1 MAKKSKIVLHL
12 ADPNSTPIE
21 EIKKSEGGPSSPLV
35 KSILNVLN
43 GSENSI
49 ERLAFERDPSNN
61 NEYAALYRAKM
72 RLIPNN
78 FLKRISIQDDLV
90 ASIITA
96 RSAQVSAFG
105 RPQTDRFSTGF
116 KIEFRPGVLDRLD
129 PDAKSKLKE
138 RMDKAIEMF
147 ESCGHTTGWDAR
159 ERMTLSQYLS
169 MQARNAL
176 VIGWFATEI
185 IHVFDPQD
193 GQRKFHSFR
202 PIDAGT
208 IYYASPYKQ
217 AAESVRKQARLLLQQ
232 LKNERFDPERFENDE
247 YAWIQVMES
256 KPVQAFGPDECLVHT
271 VYPVTDVEL
280 QGYPLSPIDTVIA
293 AVTTHINITKHNRLY
308 FENGR
313 AAKGMLVITSD
324 DVDAPTVERIRNQF
338 NASINSVNNAW
349 RMPVFGVGKQETI
362 QFQPIESGGRDME
375 FQYLSDNNARVILS
389 AFQMSPEELPGYAHL
404 SRGTNNQALSECL
417 HTDSEILTPEG
428 QMSISEILGNGDSVS
443 TKIWSGKEWVEGRV
457 FRTGLKQITETVLN
471 NGTSIKTSP
480 DHKFRVI
487 GEDGEPTWK
496 TQSELSIGDHVLV
509 NKTPVQGIGNIPEYI
524 EGRPLTPEMMEV
536 LGWITG
542 DGVIQVNGETSHSL
556 KLFYHHVK
564 EGNIWNRH
572 AAILKD
578 FGLSPLQRERTIS
591 PEEAQEAKERYGFK
605 SIAERRIWTDVND
618 TAFVRWLLSI
628 GFRSSSEGKTIP
640 SFIFSLPEAHRAAFL
655 RGLFSAD
662 GGISKA
668 SGGSVILTAAHD
680 AVRNGTRQLLM
691 TLGIRTRFSTGT
703 TKEIFVGNE
712 RVTVPAN
719 NKLYIKDKRAFFEKV
734 GFLQDHKQPLMKW
747 LDGNEASQK
756 LPIQTQVKYAR
767 MLVDSN
773 LPRAY
778 KRNVYG
784 FLTGKRRCTVQQL
797 QFLLEKANIEAPS
810 WFAEYHCEQVES
822 LTTTDEWVEMADV
835 TMYDDVHAFVANGI
849 IVHNSNNEYKLEA
862 ARDVGIRP
870 LLSHFQDFLNQRI
883 FPLID
888 KELSDIC
895 YIRLIG
901 LDAETPEK
909 ENVRIQ
915 QDAPL
920 HMNFDEILQR
930 VEKKHIGKK
939 LGGKFPLN
947 PQWQAIVDKYLPVGL
962 ILENFFDVQGASK
975 DPQWQYVRD
984 PMWFQWQQLQMQ
996 MKQMQ
1001 MQEQQMQMQ
1010 QQAMQQQ
1017 QAQAQQQGQLPP
1029 NQGGQEGGQEPPPE
1043 GPQGGGGGSPAPQQ
1057 QGEQAQGQPQQ
1068 QEEQPLTRS
1077 IDQLQSMMSKAEHHL
1092 TNSQKET
1099 VAKQRKIVNHIMD
1112 EFEREKKAAIKD
1124 ILDLATEHYED
1135 VKDK

>member
-129 PDAKSKLKE
+129 PEDKAKLKG

-404 SRGTNNQALSECL
+404 SRGTNNQALSE
-417 HTDSEILTPEG
+417 
-428 QMSISEILGNGDSVS
+428 
-443 TKIWSGKEWVEGRV
+443 
-457 FRTGLKQITETVLN
+457 
-471 NGTSIKTSP
+471 
-480 DHKFRVI
+480 
-487 GEDGEPTWK
+487 
-496 TQSELSIGDHVLV
+496 
-509 NKTPVQGIGNIPEYI
+509 
-524 EGRPLTPEMMEV
+524 
-536 LGWITG
+536 
-542 DGVIQVNGETSHSL
+542 
-556 KLFYHHVK
+556 
-564 EGNIWNRH
+564 
-572 AAILKD
+572 
-578 FGLSPLQRERTIS
+578 
-591 PEEAQEAKERYGFK
+591 
-605 SIAERRIWTDVND
+605 
-618 TAFVRWLLSI
+618 
-628 GFRSSSEGKTIP
+628 
-640 SFIFSLPEAHRAAFL
+640 
-655 RGLFSAD
+655 
-662 GGISKA
+662 
-668 SGGSVILTAAHD
+668 
-680 AVRNGTRQLLM
+680 
-691 TLGIRTRFSTGT
+691 
-703 TKEIFVGNE
+703 
-712 RVTVPAN
+712 
-719 NKLYIKDKRAFFEKV
+719 
-734 GFLQDHKQPLMKW
+734 
-747 LDGNEASQK
+747 
-756 LPIQTQVKYAR
+756 
-767 MLVDSN
+767 
-773 LPRAY
+773 
-778 KRNVYG
+778 
-784 FLTGKRRCTVQQL
+784 
-797 QFLLEKANIEAPS
+797 
-810 WFAEYHCEQVES
+810 
-822 LTTTDEWVEMADV
+822 
-835 TMYDDVHAFVANGI
+835 
-849 IVHNSNNEYKLEA
+849 SNNEYKLEA

-947 PQWQAIVDKYLPVGL
+947 SSWQAIIDKYLPVGI
-962 ILENFFDVQGASK
+962 ILENFFDIEGASK

-1029 NQGGQEGGQEPPPE
+1029 SQGGQEGGQEPPPE

-1124 ILDLATEHYED
+1124 ILDLAAEHYED